1 MKKRFTI
8 GGAIVGFLYG
18 GGAMVYAFIKGPG
31 TPGIFELLVQAIIV
45 GVFVLAGALA
55 GLLVGWLVSLFA
67 RKK

>member
-1 MKKRFTI
+1 
-8 GGAIVGFLYG
+8 
-18 GGAMVYAFIKGPG
+18 MVYAFIKGPG

>member
-8 GGAIVGFLYG
+8 GGAIGGLLYG
-18 GGAMVYAFIKGPG
+18 GGVMICAFMSGPG
-31 TPGIFELLVQAIIV
+31 RPGIFELSVQAAIV

-55 GLLVGWLVSLFA
+55 GLLVGWFVSVCF